1 MSYLLCQKLK
11 HLWENLRKLLQLI
24 EVHMSDGRTALK
36 DTQEISKILEKIS
49 SHGNSLEFCQTVNG
63 LTYRS
68 QSLIKFIN
76 NYSYDISLRPKDK
89 LNRFQ
94 FIPDIPIFAKNEFN
108 SIVFKCDIKKLNHH
122 NLIVANF
129 PELLYLLNTREGQR
143 LNFESL
149 HLPLIFKNKDINDY
163 QLKRLYF
170 GGKLCDFSTNGLSL
184 IVYNEICKNY
194 KIGDKLQFSTI
205 NGYSLT
211 EPIDGIIV
219 YNQEIPDSNIIPSTK
234 LAIRFDRAI
243 PIKQILKYI
252 DNQIYIN
259 A

>member
-1 MSYLLCQKLK
+1 MSYLLCQKVE
-11 HLWENLRKLLQLI
+11 HLWENVQELLQLI
-24 EVHMSDGRTALK
+24 EVHMIDGRTALH
-36 DTQEISKILEKIS
+36 DIQEISKILEKIS

-94 FIPDIPIFAKNEFN
+94 FIPDIPIFAKNDVN
-108 SIVFKCDIKKLNHH
+108 SIVFKCEIKKLNHH

-129 PELLYLLNTREGQR
+129 PELLYLLDTREGQR

-149 HLPLIFKNKDINDY
+149 HLPLIFKNENINDY
-163 QLKRLYF
+163 QLRKLYF
-170 GGKLCDFSTNGLSL
+170 GGTLCNFSTNGLSL
-184 IVYNEICKNY
+184 IVYDEICKNY
-194 KIGDKLQFSTI
+194 ELGDKIKFSTI
-205 NGYSLT
+205 NGYSLI
-211 EPIDGIIV
+211 EPITGELV
-219 YNQEIPDSNIIPSTK
+219 YNEKVIDPSITPSSK

>member
-1 MSYLLCQKLK
+1 MIDNRQA
-11 HLWENLRKLLQLI
+11 LQDI
-24 EVHMSDGRTALK
+24 E
-36 DTQEISKILEKIS
+36 EISEILEKIS
-49 SHGNSLEFCQTVNG
+49 RHGNCLEFCQTVNG

-76 NYSYDISLRPKDK
+76 NFSYDIALRPKDK

-94 FIPDIPIFAKNEFN
+94 FIPEIPIFAKNEFN
-108 SIVFKCDIKKLNHH
+108 SIVFKCEIKKINHH

-143 LNFESL
+143 LNFENL
-149 HLPLIFKNKDINDY
+149 NLPVIFRNNNTTDY
-163 QLKRLYF
+163 QLKNLFF
-170 GGKLCDFSTNGLSL
+170 GGRLCDFSRNGLSFV
-184 IVYNEICKNY
+184 VYDEICADFN
-194 KIGDKLQFSTI
+194 IGDKVQFSTI
-205 NGYSLT
+205 NGYSLK
-211 EPIDGIIV
+211 EPIIGTLVYLQNIEDPKIV
-219 YNQEIPDSNIIPSTK
+219 PSSK